1 MSKGDFM
8 EIGILLSFL
17 FFLGLFA
24 GVGLASMRVKE
35 DTTDDYLVAG
45 RGMHPALA
53 ALSAVSTWNSGY
65 MFIGAVG
72 FTYMMGYNV
81 IWMAI
86 ASTAGQIIAWAWLYK
101 FIQEEGRE
109 RNVRSLS
116 SLVAEKAGAPEAKL
130 AAVLSVLFLSIYAA
144 AQLTS
149 GGKALFVMLGWD
161 ELIGILIGFVLV
173 VAYCYAGGIRA
184 SIWTDAV
191 QSCVMIVGSLIL
203 CWIALGEVG
212 GFSGLNSELKS
223 QDPALTNIMP
233 PDLMFGISMWVF
245 AFFLGG
251 LAVAGQPQVVS
262 RIMTLDSDN
271 DRKQAMIWFF
281 VWQTPFIIM
290 ITFIGLASRVLF
302 DSTDFDPELGLPML
316 AMGTMP
322 AIGIGMILA
331 SIFAATMSTAD
342 SQVLA
347 CTAAITDDIKPE
359 WREDHKTTK
368 KVTLVVAAFATAIS
382 IGGLYI
388 PGGDSVFK
396 LVVLAVYGLGSIFVP
411 LLIIR
416 WAGFKPDST
425 HSIVMMV
432 SAFSAVMLWSL
443 LPAIMGWK
451 SVAGADGIFPS
462 VPGMGAAFLS
472 HFLMCKLRGNSNS
485 NWLGRF
491 EISQAKKNQIIGFC
505 VSLLC
510 IVGVGEGAYAIYAPD
525 ANDGVSYRGVDDYA
539 VYWNDKTLEI
549 VSGVEYIEDGDFFE
563 FTYTWDDPEELVGF
577 IPINFNV
584 NGLAGETNEETSPQ
598 SPVDQVACAVNSGED
613 AFDILTVEISHR
625 EFSES
630 ASDDEGFPSGVI
642 VHFTDNGWFFEG
654 IMNQSITPVPNDE
667 RDENYNA
674 QLYVNNTSEAII
686 YDNLYPN
693 GNHTGDYTAIFRID
707 AQTGDGACPRTDP
720 GEDVEYSITINGLKD
735 FTVVPKSDLVFE

>member
-1 MSKGDFM
+1 MEVIHMSG
-8 EIGILLSFL
+8 EIGILISFL

-24 GVGLASMRVKE
+24 GVGLASMRVKK

-81 IWMAI
+81 IWMAV
-86 ASTAGQIIAWAWLYK
+86 ASMAGQLVAWAWLYK
-101 FIQEEGRE
+101 FIQQEGRE

-130 AAVLSVLFLSIYAA
+130 AAILSVLFLSIYAA

-149 GGKALFVMLGWD
+149 GGKALLVMLGWD

-212 GFSGLNSELKS
+212 GFSGLNSELNS

-233 PDLMFGISMWVF
+233 PGLMFGVSMWAF

-262 RIMTLDSDN
+262 RIMTLDSDS
-271 DRKQAMIWFF
+271 DRKQAMVWFF

-302 DSTDFDPELGLPML
+302 DSADFDPELGLPML
-316 AMGTMP
+316 AMSTMP
-322 AIGIGMILA
+322 ALGVGMILA

-347 CTAAITDDIKPE
+347 CTAAITDDVKPE

-382 IGGLYI
+382 IGGLYV

-396 LVVLAVYGLGSIFVP
+396 LVVLAVYGLGSVFVP

-432 SAFSAVMLWSL
+432 SAFSGVIVWSM

-451 SVAGADGIFPS
+451 TVAGADGIFPS
-462 VPGMGAAFLS
+462 VPGMGAAFLA
-472 HFLMCKLRGNSNS
+472 HFLMCAFREASDSNP
-485 NWLGRF
+485 LGRF
-491 EISQAKKNQIIGFC
+491 KIPEAKKSQMIGYGIA
-505 VSLLC
+505 LLF
-510 IVGVGEGAYAIYAPD
+510 VAGVAEASYAIYAPEEIPSND
-525 ANDGVSYRGVDDYA
+525 KGEIGVYAINGNVTYHDIGSGQEYINDGQMVTIEASSENGNLDGLNIVGFRVTTSHVDDEPNGNPLA
-539 VYWNDKTLEI
+539 CAGVANEDDLVS
-549 VSGVEYIEDGDFFE
+549 VSGGRIGMNVSSSSGTESPLE
-563 FTYTWDDPEELVGF
+563 TYGIF
-577 IPINFNV
+577 IPDVLNQTLTLSIDDIEQ
-584 NGLAGETNEETSPQ
+584 LLDAGTTGFG
-598 SPVDQVACAVNSGED
+598 DY
-613 AFDILTVEISHR
+613 AFDIEVSTNAGSRLGCNKQ
-625 EFSES
+625 
-630 ASDDEGFPSGVI
+630 DEGEQVDWI
-642 VHFTDNGWFFEG
+642 VEL
-654 IMNQSITPVPNDE
+654 IS
-667 RDENYNA
+667 
-674 QLYVNNTSEAII
+674 L
-686 YDNLYPN
+686 
-693 GNHTGDYTAIFRID
+693 
-707 AQTGDGACPRTDP
+707 
-720 GEDVEYSITINGLKD
+720 EYSITEV
-735 FTVVPKSDLVFE
+735 TE

>member
-1 MSKGDFM
+1 MSG
-8 EIGILLSFL
+8 EIGILISFL

-24 GVGLASMRVKE
+24 GVGLASMRVKK

-81 IWMAI
+81 IWMAV
-86 ASTAGQIIAWAWLYK
+86 ASMAGQLVAWAWLYK
-101 FIQEEGRE
+101 FIQQEGRE

-130 AAVLSVLFLSIYAA
+130 AAILSVLFLSIYAA

-149 GGKALFVMLGWD
+149 GGKALLVMLGWD

-212 GFSGLNSELKS
+212 GFSGLNSELNS

-233 PDLMFGISMWVF
+233 PGLMFGVSMWAF

-262 RIMTLDSDN
+262 RIMTLDSDS
-271 DRKQAMIWFF
+271 DRKQAMVWFF

-302 DSTDFDPELGLPML
+302 DSADFDPELGLPML
-316 AMGTMP
+316 AMSTMP
-322 AIGIGMILA
+322 ALGVGMILA

-347 CTAAITDDIKPE
+347 CTAAITDDVKPE

-382 IGGLYI
+382 IGGLYV

-396 LVVLAVYGLGSIFVP
+396 LVVLAVYGLGSVFVP

-432 SAFSAVMLWSL
+432 SAFSGVIVWSM

-451 SVAGADGIFPS
+451 TVAGADGIFPS
-462 VPGMGAAFLS
+462 VPGMGAAFLA
-472 HFLMCKLRGNSNS
+472 HFLMCAFREASDSNP
-485 NWLGRF
+485 LGRF
-491 EISQAKKNQIIGFC
+491 KIPEAKKSQMIGYGIA
-505 VSLLC
+505 LLF
-510 IVGVGEGAYAIYAPD
+510 VAGVAEASYAIYAPEEIPSND
-525 ANDGVSYRGVDDYA
+525 KGEIGVYAINGNVTYHDIGSGQEYINDGQMVTIEASSENGNLDGLNIVGFRVTTSHVDDEPNGNPLA
-539 VYWNDKTLEI
+539 CAGVANEDDLVS
-549 VSGVEYIEDGDFFE
+549 VSGGRIGMNVSSSSGTESPLE
-563 FTYTWDDPEELVGF
+563 TYGIF
-577 IPINFNV
+577 IPDVLNQTLTLSIDDIEQ
-584 NGLAGETNEETSPQ
+584 LLDAGTTGFG
-598 SPVDQVACAVNSGED
+598 DY
-613 AFDILTVEISHR
+613 AFDIEVSTNAGSRLGCNKQ
-625 EFSES
+625 
-630 ASDDEGFPSGVI
+630 DEGEQVDWI
-642 VHFTDNGWFFEG
+642 VEL
-654 IMNQSITPVPNDE
+654 IS
-667 RDENYNA
+667 
-674 QLYVNNTSEAII
+674 L
-686 YDNLYPN
+686 
-693 GNHTGDYTAIFRID
+693 
-707 AQTGDGACPRTDP
+707 
-720 GEDVEYSITINGLKD
+720 EYSITEV
-735 FTVVPKSDLVFE
+735 TE

>member
-1 MSKGDFM
+1 M
-8 EIGILLSFL
+8 ELGILISFL
-17 FFLGLFA
+17 FFLTLFA

-72 FTYMMGYNV
+72 FTYMMGYNI

-86 ASTAGQIIAWAWLYK
+86 ASTLGQLIAWAWLYK
-101 FIQEEGRE
+101 FIHQEGQK
-109 RNVRSLS
+109 RNIRSLS

-161 ELIGILIGFVLV
+161 EIVGILIGFVLV

-191 QSCVMIVGSLIL
+191 QSCVMIVGSTIL

-212 GFSGLNSELKS
+212 GFSGLDAGLNS

-233 PDLMFGISMWVF
+233 PDLMFGFSMWVL
-245 AFFLGG
+245 AFFFGG

-262 RIMTLDSDN
+262 RIMTLDTDN
-271 DRKQAMIWFF
+271 DRKQAMAWFF
-281 VWQTPFIIM
+281 VWQTPFIIL

-302 DSTDFDPELGLPML
+302 SSNDFDPELGLPML
-316 AMGTMP
+316 AMETMP

-382 IGGLYI
+382 VGGLYI

-416 WAGFKPDST
+416 WMGYKPDST
-425 HSIVMMV
+425 HSIAMMV
-432 SAFSAVMLWSL
+432 SAFSAVIVWSI
-443 LPAIMGWK
+443 LPTILGWK
-451 SVAGADGIFPS
+451 SVSGADGIFPS
-462 VPGMGAAFLS
+462 IPGMGAAFAA
-472 HFLMCKLRGNSNS
+472 HFIMCSFRKQSSNNS
-485 NWLGRF
+485 LGRF
-491 EISQAKKNQIIGFC
+491 AIPARKTMTIAGVVVLVLTASVEASYYAFAPDSIDTSGPAPDSMWNLTVEFAYVYEEQVVQIGDGETQTFSFDIPSDAMGVSFGLNYSESNEGGILQQCDDVNSVFDDSGIPSQFANSNLVNLSGQNCGENNLGGFSTWGGFVEIDTHVNQM
-505 VSLLC
+505 SALANLT
-510 IVGVGEGAYAIYAPD
+510 IVKGEGEILFD
-525 ANDGVSYRGVDDYA
+525 VRVDVNRG
-539 VYWNDKTLEI
+539 T
-549 VSGVEYIEDGDFFE
+549 
-563 FTYTWDDPEELVGF
+563 P
-577 IPINFNV
+577 V
-584 NGLAGETNEETSPQ
+584 NG
-598 SPVDQVACAVNSGED
+598 DSGED
-613 AFDILTVEISHR
+613 ITIVMMYHTVESWTL
-625 EFSES
+625 SE
-630 ASDDEGFPSGVI
+630 
-642 VHFTDNGWFFEG
+642 
-654 IMNQSITPVPNDE
+654 
-667 RDENYNA
+667 
-674 QLYVNNTSEAII
+674 
-686 YDNLYPN
+686 
-693 GNHTGDYTAIFRID
+693 
-707 AQTGDGACPRTDP
+707 
-720 GEDVEYSITINGLKD
+720 VE
-735 FTVVPKSDLVFE
+735 

>member
-1 MSKGDFM
+1 MEVIHMSG
-8 EIGILLSFL
+8 EIGILISFL

-24 GVGLASMRVKE
+24 GVGLASMRVKK

-81 IWMAI
+81 IWMAV
-86 ASTAGQIIAWAWLYK
+86 ASMAGQLVAWAWLYK
-101 FIQEEGRE
+101 FIQQEGRE

-130 AAVLSVLFLSIYAA
+130 AAILSVLFLSIYAA

-149 GGKALFVMLGWD
+149 GGKALLVMLGWD

-212 GFSGLNSELKS
+212 GFSGLNSELNS

-233 PDLMFGISMWVF
+233 PGLMFCVSMWAF

-262 RIMTLDSDN
+262 RIMTLDSDS
-271 DRKQAMIWFF
+271 DRKQAMVWFF

-302 DSTDFDPELGLPML
+302 DSADFDPELGLPML

-322 AIGIGMILA
+322 ALGVGMILA

-347 CTAAITDDIKPE
+347 CTAAITDDVKPE

-382 IGGLYI
+382 IGGLYV

-396 LVVLAVYGLGSIFVP
+396 LVVLAVYGLGSVFVP

-425 HSIVMMV
+425 HSIVMMI
-432 SAFSAVMLWSL
+432 SAFSGVIVWSM

-451 SVAGADGIFPS
+451 TVAGADGIFPS
-462 VPGMGAAFLS
+462 VPGMGAAFLA
-472 HFLMCKLRGNSNS
+472 HFLMCAFREASDSNP
-485 NWLGRF
+485 LGRF
-491 EISQAKKNQIIGFC
+491 KIPEAKKSQMIGYGIA
-505 VSLLC
+505 LLF
-510 IVGVGEGAYAIYAPD
+510 VAGVAEASYAIYAPD
-525 ANDGVSYRGVDDYA
+525 AMEDDEFSSEIRMYTISDWNFTKLEIASGSEEIASGSSIPVTADYA
-539 VYWNDKTLEI
+539 DSNGARPIGYEFTATHSDNEQACDFTASTIDDDVSIEGGIGGYLISRTDSDEIIDDGAVWINSSLFDVDSMPFAISEAQILAGLTPGDEGVGQYSFEVGVTANSDGGVFCQNNDDSEI
-549 VSGVEYIEDGDFFE
+549 VDWKI
-563 FTYTWDDPEELVGF
+563 ELVF
-577 IPINFNV
+577 LSSFS
-584 NGLAGETNEETSPQ
+584 LSYTTS
-598 SPVDQVACAVNSGED
+598 
-613 AFDILTVEISHR
+613 
-625 EFSES
+625 
-630 ASDDEGFPSGVI
+630 
-642 VHFTDNGWFFEG
+642 
-654 IMNQSITPVPNDE
+654 
-667 RDENYNA
+667 
-674 QLYVNNTSEAII
+674 
-686 YDNLYPN
+686 
-693 GNHTGDYTAIFRID
+693 
-707 AQTGDGACPRTDP
+707 
-720 GEDVEYSITINGLKD
+720 
-735 FTVVPKSDLVFE
+735 